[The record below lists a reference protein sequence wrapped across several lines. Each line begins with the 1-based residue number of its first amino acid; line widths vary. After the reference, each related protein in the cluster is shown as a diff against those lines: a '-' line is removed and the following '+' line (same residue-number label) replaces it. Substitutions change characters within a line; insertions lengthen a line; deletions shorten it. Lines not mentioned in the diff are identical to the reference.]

1 MPTAYADKKP
11 MKDPNI
17 YPSGWDAERVRRV
30 IDFHDG
36 LIQDED
42 AMVADI
48 EAIDQDPDL
57 TWVPV
62 PRDIIPAVLDLIDE
76 HDKQ

>member
-17 YPSGWDAERVRRV
+17 YLSGWDAERVRRV

-57 TWVPV
+57 T
-62 PRDIIPAVLDLIDE
+62 
-76 HDKQ
+76 

>member
-1 MPTAYADKKP
+1 MPLRFNTYLP
-11 MKDPNI
+11 
-17 YPSGWDAERVRRV
+17 GWDAERVRKV
-30 IDFHDG
+30 LAYHEH
-36 LIQDED
+36 LLEDED

-48 EAIDQDPDL
+48 EAIDSDPNL

-62 PRDIIPAVLDLIDE
+62 PRNLVPAVLDLIDE